1 MARKTKP
8 ELERTAWCARTFH
21 VCMILVFLAVLVL
34 SLVSL
39 AVFALRHN
47 QIRGDACPECGSC
60 ILYAEVSEDDMIRLS
75 SGTATSCAFAI
86 WGEGIIAAIAL
97 VLGLMALV
105 KVCIK
110 WKV

>member
-1 MARKTKP
+1 MPGPSRLHDP
-8 ELERTAWCARTFH
+8 SLSGCAGALTGVTGS
-21 VCMILVFLAVLVL
+21 VCPD
-34 SLVSL
+34 
-39 AVFALRHN
+39 

-60 ILYAEVSEDDMIRLS
+60 ILYAEVSDDDMIRLS
-75 SGTATSCAFAI
+75 SGSATSCAFAI
-86 WGEGIIAAIAL
+86 WGEGIIAAIVL